1 MMPQLRPLGQ
11 ETYQRFCA
19 FLFLLV
25 FVTVFIGVWGE
36 KMEIVKNQHETPIN
50 IVN

>member
-11 ETYQRFCA
+11 ET
-19 FLFLLV
+19 LFLLV